1 MHLATKKS
9 LFLTFIS
16 ITLILAVS
24 SCTLT
29 ENPDEALKKE
39 NNYYETKDV
48 SNILNGTCAASG
60 CHAESNPVN
69 GFSTEIQP
77 QIMLGASN
85 RPLEGV
91 RNYGYGGDDVIPY
104 SVEKSLLMQFING
117 NIVEKLS
124 YNHSSI
130 LSTNQIT
137 TIKNWIADGA
147 QDYKGDVPYFLPESY
162 RVYVCNQNS
171 EDISVVDGTN
181 KVVSYLNDVYDP
193 LTEFDT
199 PYWVSEYGD
208 YYYVTLSSAGQLIK
222 FRKTDNSPVL
232 SISGLSEPGIIKI
245 NSDGTKAY
253 VSRASTTEFTYSSIY
268 VIDLTNMFIQKEIN
282 LPISGLPHGMAL
294 DKQRGFLFVADA
306 VNNLIHVINIF
317 SDQLIDSR
325 FDLVNDYYPLFL
337 GISPDGNYLYITA
350 NKTNQLLVANAGS
363 RSVISKINLL
373 SNPMGVT
380 VSSTGQKIYVAS
392 GGGNAVEVITKTAAF
407 WDKTN
412 TITHPAFSMPFGIDI
427 TSDDRYV
434 YVTNQNLEGDFVPA
448 YQVKGEEFISTVGI
462 INTQTET
469 VEKVIEVE
477 ENAGGIAVEKL

>member
-1 MHLATKKS
+1 MHLATKRR

-16 ITLILAVS
+16 ATLILAVS

-60 CHAESNPVN
+60 CHAESSPVN

-77 QIMLGASN
+77 KIMLGASN
-85 RPLEGV
+85 RPLDGV
-91 RNYGYGGDDVIPY
+91 YNYGYGGDDVIPY

-117 NIVEKLS
+117 NIVGKLA
-124 YNHSSI
+124 YDHSSI
-130 LSTNQIT
+130 LSTNQIK
-137 TIKNWIADGA
+137 TIQNWIADGA
-147 QDYKGDVPYFLPESY
+147 QDYKGDVPYSSPESY

-171 EDISVVDGTN
+171 ENISVIDGTN
-181 KVVSYLNDVYDP
+181 KVVSYLKNVYNP

-199 PYWVSEYGD
+199 PYWVAEYGD
-208 YYYVTLSSAGQLIK
+208 YYYVTLSSAGQFIK
-222 FRKTDNSPVL
+222 FRKSDNSPVL
-232 SISGLSEPGIIKI
+232 SIGGLADPGIIRI

-253 VSRASTTEFTYSSIY
+253 VSRASTSEFTYSSIY
-268 VIDLTNMFIQKEIN
+268 VIDLINMTIQKEIN
-282 LPISGLPHGMAL
+282 FPINGLPHGMAL
-294 DKQRGFLFVADA
+294 DRQRGFLFVADA
-306 VNNLIHVINIF
+306 ENNLINIIDVF
-317 SDQLIDSR
+317 SDQLIDTR
-325 FDLVNDYYPLFL
+325 FNLVNDYYPLFL
-337 GISPDGNYLYITA
+337 AISPDGNYLYITA

-363 RSVISKINLL
+363 RVVISVINLL
-373 SNPMGVT
+373 SRPMGVV

-392 GGGNAVEVITKTAAF
+392 SKGNAVEVITKTAAF

-427 TSDDRYV
+427 TSDDNYV
-434 YVTNQNLEGDFVPA
+434 YVTNQNLEGDFVPT
-448 YQVKGEEFISTVGI
+448 YQVKGEGYTSTVGI